1 MPNIGRQRTG
11 ASTVHI
17 PWRFV
22 SLSRT
27 AISRDLC
34 ALLLS
39 VLGGIIAVVTAFAF
53 PAGYAVIGHLKQ
65 ADQLARKAEL
75 TAARVASH
83 IQAPITRHSDPDQL
97 AAISELL
104 TASAVPLVQRIV
116 DPHGVTVLEKGI
128 PLPWPTFTRE
138 APVLASGAL
147 IGRLEI
153 SASMRPLI
161 EEVAVVALGAL
172 VLAVGRLLRLC
183 RAAAALHRRDARGA
197 GDRKRQARAAEERC
211 STRRWTTWSRGW

>member
-27 AISRDLC
+27 RPRSVRT
-34 ALLLS
+34 LLS
-39 VLGGIIAVVTAFAF
+39 ALGGIIAVVTAFAF

-116 DPHGVTVLEKGI
+116 DPHGSDRARKGYT
-128 PLPWPTFTRE
+128 P
-138 APVLASGAL
+138 A
-147 IGRLEI
+147 
-153 SASMRPLI
+153 
-161 EEVAVVALGAL
+161 VAH
-172 VLAVGRLLRLC
+172 
-183 RAAAALHRRDARGA
+183 LHARGSRPRLRRA
-197 GDRKRQARAAEERC
+197 HWQTRDIRQHTPAH
-211 STRRWTTWSRGW
+211 